1 MALVKVT
8 GTNFIRDTSSMA
20 ILPPDNTLKNDY
32 FSKVR
37 LVKSQKDEINNI
49 KSEIDDIKTDVSE
62 IKSLLK
68 QLIGKE

>member
-8 GTNFIRDTSSMA
+8 GTNFVRDTASMA
-20 ILPPDNTLKNDY
+20 ILPPDTAQKNDY
-32 FSKVR
+32 FAKVR
-37 LVKSQKDEINNI
+37 LVKSQKDEINSI
-49 KSEIDDIKTDVSE
+49 KSEINVIKTDMCE

>member
-8 GTNFIRDTSSMA
+8 GTNFIRDTASMA
-20 ILPPDNTLKNDY
+20 ILPPDTTQKNDY
-32 FSKVR
+32 FARVR

-49 KSEIDDIKTDVSE
+49 KSEIDVIKTDMGE

>member
-8 GTNFIRDTSSMA
+8 GTNFIRDTASMA
-20 ILPPDNTLKNDY
+20 ILPPDSTQKNDY
-32 FSKVR
+32 FARVR

-49 KSEIDDIKTDVSE
+49 KSEVDNIKTDMCE